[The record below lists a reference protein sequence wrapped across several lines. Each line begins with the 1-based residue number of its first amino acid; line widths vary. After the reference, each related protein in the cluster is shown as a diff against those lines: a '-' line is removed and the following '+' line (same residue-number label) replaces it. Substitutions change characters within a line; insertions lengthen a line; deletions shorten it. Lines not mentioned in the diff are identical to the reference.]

1 LIGIDNAT
9 LYRHLL
15 TPRDK
20 KNYSKNRFK
29 NAIKY
34 LKTNAQKYLGLCL
47 EPLLAHL
54 NLATKFS
61 FYFIL
66 ELA

>member
-1 LIGIDNAT
+1 MIHLIGIDNAT

-34 LKTNAQKYLGLCL
+34 RKTNASEISGVC
-47 EPLLAHL
+47 A
-54 NLATKFS
+54 
-61 FYFIL
+61 
-66 ELA
+66 